1 MQQERDVRDELRATI
16 DARRDLGPDYESAL
30 VDSLADRLDATIT
43 ARVEAELKRRGKE
56 GKPKGDNP
64 RSIVPVALGSMA
76 IGIPLT
82 AIASQAGTAGLII
95 AWLSIVLINIAAAGA
110 LMRRP

>member
-16 DARRDLGPDYESAL
+16 DARRDLGPDYEAAL

-56 GKPKGDNP
+56 VKRKEDNP
-64 RSIVPVALGSMA
+64 RSIVPIVLGSMA

-82 AIASQAGTAGLII
+82 AIASQAGTVGLLV